1 MGFCERCLNM
11 TKFYYAIPKKAQTN
25 EEASQVL
32 DGKNKY

>member
-1 MGFCERCLNM
+1 MKWDFVRGNM